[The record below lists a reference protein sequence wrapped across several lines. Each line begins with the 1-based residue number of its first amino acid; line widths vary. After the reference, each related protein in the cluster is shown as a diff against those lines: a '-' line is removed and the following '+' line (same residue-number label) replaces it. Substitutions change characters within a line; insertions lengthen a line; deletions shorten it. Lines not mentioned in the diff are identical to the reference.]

1 MISKMIMG
9 ITFWA
14 LVLSFPVFACET
26 PEKTLI
32 DYLSRDFLGERLS
45 HESSSRIDKLETDN
59 QFEPAWDTATL
70 TTKYEIKS
78 IKQEGDKAVATV
90 FFKNAWE
97 IARKGKFDPG
107 NVKDEII
114 NIYMVRVNGC
124 WKVGPP
130 FYCPHVQVS
139 SLIGYYKKLIQDAK
153 KAGADRAYI
162 EETQSVLDNIMIY
175 GKALGS
181 H

>member
-1 MISKMIMG
+1 VITRILMG
-9 ITFWA
+9 IIFFT
-14 LVLSFPVFACET
+14 LILSCPIFACET

-32 DYLSRDFLGERLS
+32 DYLNRDFLGERLN
-45 HESSSRIDKLETDN
+45 HKSSSRIDKLETDN

-78 IKQEGDKAVATV
+78 IKQEGDKAVVIV

-97 IARKGKFDPG
+97 IAGKGRFNPG
-107 NVKDEII
+107 DVKDEIVSVH
-114 NIYMVRVNGC
+114 MVKVNGC

-130 FYCPHVQVS
+130 FYRPHVQVS
-139 SLIGYYKKLIQDAK
+139 SLMRHYKKLIQDAK
-153 KAGADRAYI
+153 KAGEDRAYI
-162 EETQSVLDNIMIY
+162 EDTKSVLDNIVMY
-175 GKALGS
+175 NKSLGA